1 MKREKVEWMIKGI
14 GTNVDTRRVNG
25 SIKRLVSELEFFK
38 SIGFDYIEIPAAGL
52 DVIARGRIIRKRLE
66 RVKEILSN
74 YNFRYTV
81 HAPDV
86 INLKIKTNPWHY
98 KVMEATIEFAGE
110 INAEVVV
117 YHYGNVDHS
126 IDIPEKLQRKTEII
140 ALRTLG
146 ELAKER
152 GVTIAIENVAHPVS
166 EVLRLMKAVDHP
178 NVRLL
183 IDVGHLYILAS
194 YIGLDFYK
202 ELKTGLPHAVELHL
216 SDNFGESSQT
226 YQKIPDVE
234 AFRFVYGIGDLHLP
248 IGEGDIPYNRVLKLI
263 RESEFNGIV
272 ILEINSMDRFAD
284 EYADSFNLLRRRLI
298 LNSKRR
304 RRNKAK

>member
-1 MKREKVEWMIKGI
+1 MIKGI

-38 SIGFDYIEIPAAGL
+38 SIGFDYVEIPAAGL

-66 RVKEILSN
+66 RVKELLSN

-98 KVMEATIEFAGE
+98 RVMEATIEFAGE

-117 YHYGNVDHS
+117 YHYGEVDHS
-126 IDIPEKLQRKTEII
+126 IDVPERVQRKAEIV
-140 ALRTLG
+140 ALRELAD
-146 ELAKER
+146 LAKEK
-152 GVTIAIENVAHPVS
+152 GVVIGVENVGHPVS
-166 EVLRLMKAVDHP
+166 EVLKLVRAVNHP
-178 NVRLL
+178 NVKLV
-183 IDVGHLYILAS
+183 IDVGHLFIVSNYTGI
-194 YIGLDFYK
+194 DFYD
-202 ELKTGLPHAVELHL
+202 ELKKGLPYAVELHL
-216 SDNFGESSQT
+216 SDNFGESPQT

-248 IGEGDIPYNRVLKLI
+248 IGEGDIPYNKVFRII
-263 RESEFNGIV
+263 RESGFDGIV

-284 EYADSFNLLRRRLI
+284 EYADSLNLLRRRLI
-298 LNSKRR
+298 LAADNNKTKKRR
-304 RRNKAK
+304 KVK

>member
-1 MKREKVEWMIKGI
+1 MIKGI

-38 SIGFDYIEIPAAGL
+38 SIGFDYVEIPAAGL

-66 RVKEILSN
+66 RVKELLSN

-98 KVMEATIEFAGE
+98 RVMEATIEFAGE

-117 YHYGNVDHS
+117 YHYGEVDHS
-126 IDIPEKLQRKTEII
+126 IDVPERVQRKAEIV
-140 ALRTLG
+140 ALRELAD
-146 ELAKER
+146 LAKEK
-152 GVTIAIENVAHPVS
+152 GVVIGVENVGHPVS
-166 EVLRLMKAVDHP
+166 EVLKLVRAVNHP
-178 NVRLL
+178 NVKLV
-183 IDVGHLYILAS
+183 IDVGHLFIVSNYTGI
-194 YIGLDFYK
+194 DFYD
-202 ELKTGLPHAVELHL
+202 ELKKGLPYAVELHL
-216 SDNFGESSQT
+216 SDNFGESPQT

-248 IGEGDIPYNRVLKLI
+248 IGEGDIPYNKVFRII
-263 RESEFNGIV
+263 RESGFDGIV

-284 EYADSFNLLRRRLI
+284 EYADSLNLLRKRLI
-298 LNSKRR
+298 LAADNNKTKKRR
-304 RRNKAK
+304 KVK

>member
-1 MKREKVEWMIKGI
+1 MIKGI

-38 SIGFDYIEIPAAGL
+38 SIGFDYVEIPAAGL

-66 RVKEILSN
+66 RVKELLSN

-110 INAEVVV
+110 IKAEVVV
-117 YHYGNVDHS
+117 YHYGDVDHS
-126 IDIPEKLQRKTEII
+126 IDIPERLQRKAEIN
-140 ALRTLG
+140 ALG
-146 ELAKER
+146 ELAEFAREKNVVI
-152 GVTIAIENVAHPVS
+152 GIENVTHSVS
-166 EVLRLMKAVDHP
+166 EVLELVKTVNHP
-178 NVRLL
+178 NVKLV
-183 IDVGHLYILAS
+183 IDVGHLFIFTS
-194 YIGLDFYK
+194 YTGINFYG
-202 ELKTGLPHAVELHL
+202 ELKKGLPHAVELHL
-216 SDNFGESSQT
+216 SDNFGESPQT
-226 YQKIPDVE
+226 YQKIPDIE

-248 IGEGDIPYNRVLKLI
+248 IGEGDIPYNKVLKII
-263 RESEFNGIV
+263 RESGFDGIV

-284 EYADSFNLLRRRLI
+284 EYADSLNLLRKRLI
-298 LNSKRR
+298 LNSNRKRKNR
-304 RRNKAK
+304 SR

>member
-1 MKREKVEWMIKGI
+1 MIKGI

-38 SIGFDYIEIPAAGL
+38 SIGFDYVEIPAAGL

-66 RVKEILSN
+66 RVKELLSN

-98 KVMEATIEFAGE
+98 RVMEATIEFAGE

-117 YHYGNVDHS
+117 YHYGEVDHS
-126 IDIPEKLQRKTEII
+126 IDVPERVQRKTEIV
-140 ALRTLG
+140 ALRELAD
-146 ELAKER
+146 LAKEK
-152 GVTIAIENVAHPVS
+152 GVVIGVENVGHPVS
-166 EVLRLMKAVDHP
+166 EVLKLVRAVNHP
-178 NVRLL
+178 NVKLV
-183 IDVGHLYILAS
+183 IDVGHLFIVSNYTGI
-194 YIGLDFYK
+194 DFYD
-202 ELKTGLPHAVELHL
+202 ELKKGLPYAVELHL
-216 SDNFGESSQT
+216 SDNFGESPQT

-234 AFRFVYGIGDLHLP
+234 AFCFVYGIGDLHLP
-248 IGEGDIPYNRVLKLI
+248 IGEGDIPYNKVFRII
-263 RESEFNGIV
+263 RESGFDGIV

-284 EYADSFNLLRRRLI
+284 EYADSLNLLRRRLI
-298 LNSKRR
+298 LAANNNKTKKRR
-304 RRNKAK
+304 KVK

>member
-1 MKREKVEWMIKGI
+1 MIKGI

-38 SIGFDYIEIPAAGL
+38 SIGFDYVEIPAAGL

-66 RVKEILSN
+66 RVKELLSN

-98 KVMEATIEFAGE
+98 RVMEATIEFAGE

-117 YHYGNVDHS
+117 YHYGEVDHS
-126 IDIPEKLQRKTEII
+126 IDVPERVQRKTEIV
-140 ALRTLG
+140 ALRELAD
-146 ELAKER
+146 LAKEK
-152 GVTIAIENVAHPVS
+152 GVVIGVENVGHPVS
-166 EVLRLMKAVDHP
+166 EVLKLVRAVNHP
-178 NVRLL
+178 NVKLV
-183 IDVGHLYILAS
+183 IDVGHLFIVSNYTGI
-194 YIGLDFYK
+194 DFYD
-202 ELKTGLPHAVELHL
+202 ELKKGLPYAVELHL
-216 SDNFGESSQT
+216 SDNFGESPQT

-248 IGEGDIPYNRVLKLI
+248 IGEGDIPYNKVFRLI
-263 RESEFNGIV
+263 KGSGFSGIV

-284 EYADSFNLLRRRLI
+284 EYADSLNLLRRRLI
-298 LNSKRR
+298 LAADNNKTKKRR
-304 RRNKAK
+304 KVK

>member
-1 MKREKVEWMIKGI
+1 MIKGI

-38 SIGFDYIEIPAAGL
+38 SIGFDYVEIPAAGL

-66 RVKEILSN
+66 RVKELLSN

-98 KVMEATIEFAGE
+98 RVMEATIEFAGE

-117 YHYGNVDHS
+117 YHYGEVDHS
-126 IDIPEKLQRKTEII
+126 IDVPERVQRKTEIV
-140 ALRTLG
+140 ALRELAD
-146 ELAKER
+146 LAKEKGAVI
-152 GVTIAIENVAHPVS
+152 GVENVGHPVS
-166 EVLRLMKAVDHP
+166 EVLKLVRAVNHP
-178 NVRLL
+178 NVKLV
-183 IDVGHLYILAS
+183 IDVGHLFIVSNYTGI
-194 YIGLDFYK
+194 DFYD
-202 ELKTGLPHAVELHL
+202 ELKKGLPYAVELHL
-216 SDNFGESSQT
+216 SDNFGESPQT

-248 IGEGDIPYNRVLKLI
+248 IGEGDIPYNKVFRII
-263 RESEFNGIV
+263 RESGFDGIV

-284 EYADSFNLLRRRLI
+284 EYADSLNLLRKRLI
-298 LNSKRR
+298 LAADNNKTKKRR
-304 RRNKAK
+304 KVK

>member
-1 MKREKVEWMIKGI
+1 MIKGI

-25 SIKRLVSELEFFK
+25 SIKRLVNELEFFK
-38 SIGFDYIEIPAAGL
+38 SIGFDYVEIPAAGL

-66 RVKEILSN
+66 RVKELLSN

-117 YHYGNVDHS
+117 YHYGDVDHS
-126 IDIPEKLQRKTEII
+126 IDVPERLQCRAEIN
-140 ALRTLG
+140 ALQ
-146 ELAKER
+146 ELAEFAKER
-152 GVTIAIENVAHPVS
+152 GVVIGVENVSHPVS
-166 EVLRLMKAVDHP
+166 EVLELVKNVAHP
-178 NVRLL
+178 NVKLV
-183 IDVGHLYILAS
+183 IDVGHLFIITS
-194 YIGLDFYK
+194 YRGIDFYR
-202 ELKTGLPHAVELHL
+202 ELRKGLPHAVELHL
-216 SDNFGESSQT
+216 SDNFGESPQT

-248 IGEGDIPYNRVLKLI
+248 IGEGDIPYNRVLKII
-263 RESEFNGIV
+263 RDSGFSGIV

-284 EYADSFNLLRRRLI
+284 EYADSLNLLRRRLM
-298 LNSKRR
+298 LRNRRSKKTR
-304 RRNKAK
+304 